1 VVLVHGAFADGSGW
15 EAVAQIIEKDDYRVS
30 VAQPPE
36 TSYADDVNYARAAID
51 ARGGPVVLVGHSYG
65 GSIISE
71 AAMIRIILSTTL
83 TIALATSATSAS
95 AGAWEAVSL
104 AASTNCGEV
113 RQLRFTGSV
122 CISGKTA
129 TERAYLGEFL
139 TAVANA
145 RPRCI
150 KRQMSLR

>member
-1 VVLVHGAFADGSGW
+1 MCARNGRFP
-15 EAVAQIIEKDDYRVS
+15 KD
-30 VAQPPE
+30 
-36 TSYADDVNYARAAID
+36 
-51 ARGGPVVLVGHSYG
+51 
-65 GSIISE
+65 
-71 AAMIRIILSTTL
+71 LSTTL
-83 TIALATSATSAS
+83 TIALATSATAAS

-104 AASTNCGEV
+104 AASTNCGKV
-113 RQLRFTGSV
+113 SKLRFRNSV

-150 KRQMSLR
+150 KRQMSLRCFVQTDQLIASPLENLS